1 MTTNEVLD
9 ILTTYRDRLKNQY
22 EKPGWNKWA
31 LFGAFAS
38 LIWLLINTRSE
49 NNLETVDSFKLLIV
63 LILTETLLHQ
73 LQNAINLSSKGKTKY
88 IEFKKELPNRYL
100 FLAFRLIIFVLILI
114 YSHLYIN
121 FPFKSCDTIYFGYLY
136 FITITTLLL
145 PLISKIAFPLPQG
158 KIALK
163 KANWLKNLFLSIIFF
178 LTACSIYY
186 LLCIINNW
194 KINSMWKS
202 SFIFFG
208 FYFVLSKLIETIQKN
223 PLIDKIDYLIDDVVF
238 NKMPPEIAIDNLKL
252 IVVGLEFKDAISS
265 LLIEY
270 FEIEKGIREKI
281 NYINQIAIKTNDEND
296 EIKRKALI
304 DGLNNNIIFFIN
316 NEYLQLTKFT
326 KKVSL
331 RLTIYQSF
339 DHDANEMKQT
349 IEQINTSI
357 KNLEIQIQN
366 AKDAINKLNNP
377 LARI

>member
-1 MTTNEVLD
+1 MTTNEVVG
-9 ILTTYRDRLKNQY
+9 ILTAYRDRLKAQY

-38 LIWLLINTRSE
+38 LVWLLINIRSE

-63 LILTETLLHQ
+63 LILSETLFHQ
-73 LQNAINLSSKGKTKY
+73 IQAAINLSSKTKTKY

-100 FLAFRLIIFVLILI
+100 SLAFQFIIYSLILI
-114 YSHLYIN
+114 YSHNFIN
-121 FPFKSCDTIYFGYLY
+121 FPFKNCDIIYFGFLY
-136 FITITTLLL
+136 FVTVITILI
-145 PLISKIAFPLPQG
+145 PLISKIGFPFPQG
-158 KIALK
+158 KIAVK
-163 KANWLKNLFLSIIFF
+163 EAKWFKNLFLIIIIF
-178 LTACSIYY
+178 LTTCSIYF

-194 KINSMWKS
+194 KIYSMWSS

-223 PLIDKIDYLIDDVVF
+223 PLIDEIDYLIDDVVF
-238 NKMPPEIAIDNLKL
+238 NKMTPEAAINNLKL
-252 IVVGLEFKDAISS
+252 IVIGLEFKDAISP

-270 FEIEKGIREKI
+270 FEIEKNVREKI
-281 NYINQIAIKTNDEND
+281 NYINQIAIKTSEEND

-304 DGLNNNIIFFIN
+304 DGLNSNINYFIN

-339 DHDANEMKQT
+339 DHDTNEMKQT

-357 KNLEIQIQN
+357 KDLETQIQI
-366 AKDAINKLNNP
+366 AKIAINKLNN
-377 LARI
+377 